1 MRTFTLTFLITLL
14 SFFSYSQQ
22 KTIVSNL
29 DNLSL
34 SIGDSYTP
42 ITFVLDSDGKKA
54 DCNRMIYYNK
64 RGVFSSAKSITVDNE
79 TGTITANEPGKH
91 EVVAICFGEG
101 GKRMSKTFNVNVKYP
116 KVKEIKLSIN
126 ASKIY
131 AFDNNQKARS
141 LALELND
148 ALKVL
153 STFDEGPDLVLFY
166 KYLLKLKGEDE
177 YNFNF
182 YESDKLSVSQSI
194 FAKKQFKLFNEWW
207 QTWNQ

>member
-79 TGTITANEPGKH
+79 TGTITANEPGSH

-131 AFDNNQKARS
+131 S
-141 LALELND
+141 GIYIPI
-148 ALKVL
+148 
-153 STFDEGPDLVLFY
+153 SY
-166 KYLLKLKGEDE
+166 
-177 YNFNF
+177 
-182 YESDKLSVSQSI
+182 
-194 FAKKQFKLFNEWW
+194 
-207 QTWNQ
+207 